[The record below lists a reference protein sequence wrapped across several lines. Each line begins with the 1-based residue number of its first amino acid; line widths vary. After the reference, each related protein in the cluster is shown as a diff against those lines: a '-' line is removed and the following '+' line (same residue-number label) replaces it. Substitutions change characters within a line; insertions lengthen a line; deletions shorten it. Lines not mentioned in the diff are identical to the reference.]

1 MDDIENDTPPM
12 LNLWLEN
19 ALKKRCRSENN
30 SYKHSLVQKSI
41 SQVILKAGAPQDYI
55 SPLLFAIGLFL
66 YKETGKRVVVDVL
79 HQLGLCESY
88 SNIEAFQR
96 SAALISDEESF
107 PVDAFIQWVGDNFDH
122 GEDTLDGKNTTHQMG
137 IISCVTPPVKNIDR
151 KIPRIRPSAKD
162 ILLKGNFNSLVKHY
176 KPPIKKCKTHNVK
189 VVPLALKG
197 SYDFRKMY
205 YRDYLW
211 TIGMQVNSKF
221 PNWQGFMSS
230 YTKGGVCE
238 LTTVIF
244 NPMIPLN
251 PDTDDS
257 VYSTICFVK
266 EAANKA
272 KQCCYVLT
280 FDCPLYMRA
289 YRIKTNTCEFNKL
302 FLRLGGFHTVMSS
315 LGSIYKFMEGS
326 GLE

>member
-1 MDDIENDTPPM
+1 
-12 LNLWLEN
+12 
-19 ALKKRCRSENN
+19 
-30 SYKHSLVQKSI
+30 
-41 SQVILKAGAPQDYI
+41 
-55 SPLLFAIGLFL
+55 
-66 YKETGKRVVVDVL
+66 
-79 HQLGLCESY
+79 
-88 SNIEAFQR
+88 
-96 SAALISDEESF
+96 
-107 PVDAFIQWVGDNFDH
+107 
-122 GEDTLDGKNTTHQMG
+122 
-137 IISCVTPPVKNIDR
+137 
-151 KIPRIRPSAKD
+151 
-162 ILLKGNFNSLVKHY
+162 
-176 KPPIKKCKTHNVK
+176 
-189 VVPLALKG
+189 
-197 SYDFRKMY
+197 MY

-315 LGSIYKFMEGS
+315 LGSIYKLMEGS
-326 GLE
+326 GLEEAASTVYSPISLPKIFS